1 MGGGGEVERAATVV
15 AVVAR
20 VAAIDKI
27 TNLGVGSRLRELSEP
42 PRCPEGDTAPFRQA
56 AASTMI

>member
-1 MGGGGEVERAATVV
+1 MERAATVV

-27 TNLGVGSRLRELSEP
+27 TNLGVGSRLRELSQSP
-42 PRCPEGDTAPFRQA
+42 LGVLKGTLHPSGRLQPRR
-56 AASTMI
+56 